1 MRATL
6 ARALRVISGLNGS
19 TDERNAI
26 ASAAAVQCAAATA
39 VASMEPLE
47 GRRLLSTYYVN
58 NNGSDSAS
66 GTSTS
71 SAWKTINR
79 VNSQVL
85 KAGDKVL
92 FAGGQTFSGGLYVP
106 SKEGGSSTT
115 PVTFST
121 YGSGRAT
128 IKSGTKA
135 GIDVAQTAGISISN
149 LNFVGS
155 GGSAP
160 GIWIHIDWSNVDRTG
175 VFVKNVDVSGYGGE
189 GMKMLVAGSGSSI
202 SNVKIEHSSFHHNA
216 AGGFKMTGNSGS
228 ANSNKNYTIDHV
240 KAYNN
245 PGTGTTSKVT
255 GSGIYLA
262 DVDGALINRS
272 VAHSNGTKGAA
283 PVGIWAAG
291 SNRVTIQYC
300 ESYNNNTITSTDG
313 GGFDFDWNTTNSVMQ
328 YNYSH
333 GNAGPGFILAA
344 GTKTNSNNVIRYN
357 VSENDGRKN
366 GRAGIQLWGNVKD
379 AKIYNNVVY
388 ISATSNSNTAAFYA
402 HDSDTGTL
410 RPYNVEIR
418 NNIFY
423 TTGGAKIMRIS
434 SGVAGVSNGLKFV
447 GNAYHATSG
456 FKINW
461 GNYNY
466 TSLSAWRTARGQEK
480 LSGVATGYQGDPKLT
495 KPGYGGT
502 FGNADNLKNLTA
514 YRLQSSSPLINRGV
528 SQPTYLSAVSTDFF
542 GGSPIIGGKYD
553 IGVDEVA

>member
-1 MRATL
+1 MRAQL
-6 ARALRVISGLNGS
+6 ARALRVFSGLTGS
-19 TDERNAI
+19 ADGRNAI
-26 ASAAAVQCAAATA
+26 AAAANTAAAAAVNPT
-39 VASMEPLE
+39 MESLE
-47 GRRLLSTYYVN
+47 GRRLLTTYYVN
-58 NNGSDSAS
+58 NYGSDSAA

-92 FAGGQTFSGGLYVP
+92 FAGGQSFSGGLYVP
-106 SKEGGSSTT
+106 SKEGGSSTY

-128 IKSGTKA
+128 IKSGTRA
-135 GIDVAQTAGISISN
+135 GIDVAQTAGIALSN

-155 GGSAP
+155 GGSVP

-175 VFVKNVDVSGYGGE
+175 VFVKNVDVTGYGRE
-189 GMKMLVAGSGSSI
+189 GMKILVAGSGSSI
-202 SNVKIEHSSFHHNA
+202 SNVKVEYSNFYNNVY
-216 AGGFKMTGNSGS
+216 GGFKMTGNSGN
-228 ANSNKNYTIDHV
+228 ANANKNYTIDHV
-240 KAYNN
+240 KAFNN
-245 PGTGTTSKVT
+245 PGNGSTSSVT
-255 GSGIYLA
+255 GNGIYLA
-262 DVDGALINRS
+262 DVDGGMINRC
-272 VAHSNGTKGAA
+272 VAYNNGTKGAA

-300 ESYNNNTITSTDG
+300 ESYNNNTFTSTDG
-313 GGFDFDWNTTNSVMQ
+313 GGFDFDWNVTNSVMQ

-344 GTKTNSNNVIRYN
+344 GTKTNTNNVIRYN

-366 GRAGIQLWGNVKD
+366 GRAGIQLWGNVRD

-388 ISATSNSNTAAFYA
+388 MSATSNANTAAFYA

-418 NNIFY
+418 NNIFM
-423 TTGGAKIMRIS
+423 TTGGAKVMRVS
-434 SGVAGVSNGLKFV
+434 SGVAGVSNGLKFA
-447 GNAYHATSG
+447 GNAYHATTG
-456 FKINW
+456 FKIAW
-461 GNYNY
+461 GSYSY
-466 TSLSAWRTARGQEK
+466 TSLTAWRNASGREK
-480 LSGVATGYQGDPKLT
+480 YNGIAVGYQGDPKLT

-514 YRLQSSSPLINRGV
+514 YRLQSTSPLINRGL
-528 SQPTYLSAVSTDFF
+528 SHPTFLSSATTDFY
-542 GGSPIIGGKYD
+542 GGTAILGGKYD
-553 IGVDEVA
+553 IGVDEVK